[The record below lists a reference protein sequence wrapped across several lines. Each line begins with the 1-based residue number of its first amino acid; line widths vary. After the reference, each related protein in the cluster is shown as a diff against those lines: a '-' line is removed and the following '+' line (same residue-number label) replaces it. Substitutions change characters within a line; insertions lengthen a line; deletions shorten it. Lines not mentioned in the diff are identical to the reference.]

1 MSPSTRSI
9 GSGSFFLLGL
19 LALAPAALGA
29 DSAKS
34 VADAAGSFPDGTSK
48 VYAIKSLAISAGPGG
63 AAVANITP
71 STIAEVLSVEGEH
84 LKVRISGWQQGSGG
98 RLVFFAPGRRIPV
111 AEIGEDQKEL
121 LRRGASQTDS
131 ATGQQWSEVSIE
143 GYAPRKQ
150 FVGSLDL
157 LWSYADDLTNVNC
170 TTCHARAAADR
181 FTANQW
187 TGIIRSKKDR
197 VSADADQLALIAQ
210 YAQKH
215 ASDMAK

>member
-1 MSPSTRSI
+1 VNSSTRSLWRKAC
-9 GSGSFFLLGL
+9 FLLGF
-19 LALAPAALGA
+19 LALTSSASAA
-29 DSAKS
+29 DSGKS
-34 VADAAGSFPDGTSK
+34 IADAAGSFPDSVTT
-48 VYAIKSLAISAGPGG
+48 VYAINSLSISASPDGPVVASISPSTS
-63 AAVANITP
+63 AAVLA
-71 STIAEVLSVEGEH
+71 VDGEH

-111 AEIGEDQKEL
+111 AEIGSDYKGA
-121 LRRGASQTDS
+121 LRLGASETDA
-131 ATGQQWSEVSIE
+131 ATNQQWTQVSFE
-143 GYAPRKQ
+143 GYAARKQ

-157 LWSYADDLTNVNC
+157 LWRYADDLTNTNC

-215 ASDMAK
+215 ASDMVK